1 MADIDKLLVSFLVDE
16 VVGGFFISVPP
27 GHIACVYDRGRGVL
41 KKVWGPGLHLKIP
54 FWQVAKM
61 FNAQVVEY
69 TIRHGFDLSL
79 KEALGDEPLN
89 AVTSDNKV
97 VTVEGSILFR
107 INKDDA
113 PQLWENVGDN
123 FVSKVVRP
131 VSRSR
136 IRTVLA
142 ETTSE
147 HLRIK
152 REEVEKKIQD
162 ELNKIF
168 HEKGLNCEG
177 VLLSE
182 IRVLGDRTTSDI
194 IPATPEPDKEKLLF
208 EEKKV

>member
-27 GHIACVYDRGRGVL
+27 GHIACIYDRGQGVL

-69 TIRHGFDLSL
+69 TIRHGFDISL

-89 AVTSDNKV
+89 TVTSDNKV

-136 IRTVLA
+136 IRTVIA
-142 ETTSE
+142 ESTSE
-147 HLRIK
+147 DLRIK
-152 REEVEKKIQD
+152 RELLEAKIQD

-182 IRVLGDRTTSDI
+182 MRVLGDRTTSDI
-194 IPATPEPDKEKLLF
+194 IPGPPEPEKEKLLF
-208 EEKKV
+208 EGKK

>member
-1 MADIDKLLVSFLVDE
+1 MAELDKLLVSFLVDE

-27 GHIACVYDRGRGVL
+27 GHIACLYDRGRGVL

-54 FWQVAKM
+54 FWQVAKL

-89 AVTSDNKV
+89 TVTSDNQV
-97 VTVEGSILFR
+97 LVIEGSILFH
-107 INKDDA
+107 IDKNNA
-113 PQLWENVGDN
+113 PLLWESIGDD

-136 IRTVLA
+136 IRIVVA
-142 ETTSE
+142 ETTSNDIKNNRTQIE
-147 HLRIK
+147 ARIK
-152 REEVEKKIQD
+152 D
-162 ELNKIF
+162 ELNKMF
-168 HEKGLNCEG
+168 LEKGLECDG

-182 IRVLGDRTTSDI
+182 IRIIGEHTSDKD
-194 IPATPEPDKEKLLF
+194 TNSNNKEQVLF
-208 EEKKV
+208 YNNK